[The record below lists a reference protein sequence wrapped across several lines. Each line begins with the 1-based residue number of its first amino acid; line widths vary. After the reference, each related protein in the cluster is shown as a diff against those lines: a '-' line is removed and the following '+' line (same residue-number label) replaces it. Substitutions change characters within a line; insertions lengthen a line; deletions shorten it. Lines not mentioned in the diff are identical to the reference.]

1 MLIMKG
7 GKTVYQENTKK
18 ELILWNPIKQNLDWS
33 LLPGQ
38 RALYNFKGYNH
49 SENKIFMKD
58 MQQITQ

>member
-7 GKTVYQENTKK
+7 GKKVCQETTKK
-18 ELILWNPIKQNLDWS
+18 ELIFWNPIKQNLDQS
-33 LLPGQ
+33 LLPSQ
-38 RALYNFKGYNH
+38 RAFYKFKGYHH